1 MFVATQCGFAQSQGA
16 YNSAVE
22 GLYAALDQVEEIL
35 SRQRYLVGAT
45 FTEADVRLFMT
56 LARFDEVSALD

>member
-1 MFVATQCGFAQSQGA
+1 M
-16 YNSAVE
+16 E